1 MTTSSIQCSASSVQ
15 RSAAVEPLL
24 FFSGL
29 VPDDVRNRGEADETL
44 QSHDADAAIACWT
57 AEMADGYDRKLNE

>member
-1 MTTSSIQCSASSVQ
+1 MLSHGSVQ
-15 RSAAVEPLL
+15 RPADVEPLH
-24 FFSGL
+24 FFSGQ

-44 QSHDADAAIACWT
+44 QSHEADAAVACWT